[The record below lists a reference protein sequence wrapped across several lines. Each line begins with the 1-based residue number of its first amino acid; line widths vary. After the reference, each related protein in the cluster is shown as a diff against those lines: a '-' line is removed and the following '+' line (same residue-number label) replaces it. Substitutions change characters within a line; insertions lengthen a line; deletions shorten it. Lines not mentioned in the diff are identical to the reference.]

1 MRRVYYD
8 VIWPVLLP
16 WLSNKCLRR
25 GNNKACKYNRFY
37 SLLAAR
43 DTASMAVRNGDR
55 RLYSRARKYTTLAT
69 IKRGKVRALCAW
81 TVSILACVSPRCSW
95 TYHSITTVIRELH
108 IIGDAG
114 EHVSVL
120 FLVCSW
126 RHDGYGWQEQKGFS
140 RPCAGNSEQSLFV
153 PTWSFC
159 TTWLTSCKSKGLL
172 RSKSKHDPLPSRKDL
187 SSVFFKRHVVLCP
200 WGVTRY
206 TWIVTKMSAGI
217 N

>member
-1 MRRVYYD
+1 MRKVYYD
-8 VIWPVLLP
+8 VIWPVLVLTFKQMSAT
-16 WLSNKCLRR
+16 WKY
-25 GNNKACKYNRFY
+25 KACKYNRFY

-55 RLYSRARKYTTLAT
+55 RLYS
-69 IKRGKVRALCAW
+69 
-81 TVSILACVSPRCSW
+81 
-95 TYHSITTVIRELH
+95 
-108 IIGDAG
+108 
-114 EHVSVL
+114 
-120 FLVCSW
+120 
-126 RHDGYGWQEQKGFS
+126 
-140 RPCAGNSEQSLFV
+140 GNSEQSLFVLASPQTSFGARLSRIHFSPTDKRTPKDVCGEAMFV

-172 RSKSKHDPLPSRKDL
+172 RSKSKHDPPPSRKDL

>member
-1 MRRVYYD
+1 MRKG
-8 VIWPVLLP
+8 LL
-16 WLSNKCLRR
+16 WRHLTSFSAVTFKQMSATWKY
-25 GNNKACKYNRFY
+25 KACKYNRFY

-81 TVSILACVSPRCSW
+81 TVSILACVSPRCS
-95 TYHSITTVIRELH
+95 
-108 IIGDAG
+108 AG

-126 RHDGYGWQEQKGFS
+126 RHDGYGWQEQKGFC

-172 RSKSKHDPLPSRKDL
+172 RSKRKHDPLPSRKDL
-187 SSVFFKRHVVLCP
+187 SSVFFKRHVVLCLWVSLATP
-200 WGVTRY
+200 EL
-206 TWIVTKMSAGI
+206 
-217 N
+217 